1 MPQTDVVLF
10 AESDGSC
17 PLLEWMDELPSKVQD
32 KCIVKIERLKE
43 LGHELRR
50 PEADYLRDDIY
61 ELRVRRGRVNYRM
74 LYFFHQG
81 KAVVSHGLTKE
92 DAVPDREIKVAVERK
107 RMFEQDSQ
115 RHTHTE

>member
-10 AESDGSC
+10 AEPDGSC
-17 PLLEWMDELPSKVQD
+17 PLLEWMDKLPSKVQD
-32 KCIVKIERLKE
+32 KCMVKIERLKE

-50 PEADYLRDDIY
+50 PEADYLRDDVY

-81 KAVVSHGLTKE
+81 KQWFRTGSRRRTRYRTGRLE
-92 DAVPDREIKVAVERK
+92 
-107 RMFEQDSQ
+107 SQ
-115 RHTHTE
+115 